1 MAANALANIAAATA
15 AGYTLERTT
24 LPNGNN
30 VTRLSKKTSGIP
42 GKEGAFLQWQGEAAS
57 SGAADTAALTNLNRW
72 RDDRYGV
79 DSAQASLS
87 PQQTAQTFGSHGPGN
102 TPTHASMVKDRD

>member
-24 LPNGNN
+24 LASGRN
-30 VTRLSKKTSGIP
+30 VTRLSKRTSGMP
-42 GKEGAFLQWQGEAAS
+42 GKEGSLVSFDGEGAT
-57 SGAADTAALTNLNRW
+57 SGAADTAALANLNNW
-72 RDDRYGV
+72 RNLRYGV

-87 PQQTAQTFGSHGPGN
+87 PQENAATFGSHGPG
-102 TPTHASMVKDRD
+102 TSPTHASTTKDRD